1 MTANIPE
8 GVDMRRC
15 DPTFQPYEAYLP
27 TVPNPLDVESPKTEN
42 EAAEKVATYLYQASG
57 DPGTAKL
64 QWHAAQIQIHPWSI
78 RQDVFDRLVGELPV
92 EFPWFDHELAYEVW
106 LSDVAFSI
114 EKKEDAS

>member
-27 TVPNPLDVESPKTEN
+27 TVPNPLDVESPKTED

-57 DPGTAKL
+57 DPGTANL
-64 QWHAAQIQIHPWSI
+64 QWHECSVQIHPWSI
-78 RQDVFDRLVGELPV
+78 QQDAFDRLVDSLNDG
-92 EFPWFDHELAYEVW
+92 FPYFD
-106 LSDVAFSI
+106 LSLIHISEPTRHFKRSRMPSSA
-114 EKKEDAS
+114 